1 MKKFM
6 DKTGK
11 ELMIT
16 SLISLIVQIAVF
28 LFLAIR
34 YDWMVI
40 LGLFLFGYA
49 STAIKEYAIFIE
61 IAIYK
66 RKEVTK

>member
-1 MKKFM
+1 MSEFL

-16 SLISLIVQIAVF
+16 SIISLIVQIAVF

-49 STAIKEYAIFIE
+49 STSIKEHAIFIE
-61 IAIYK
+61 IANYK

>member
-49 STAIKEYAIFIE
+49 SMAIKEHAIFIE
-61 IAIYK
+61 IANYK